1 MWQQTLHCN
10 LKPPTATV
18 ALLIFYFVSIFILCL
33 HVTSHFRKKNCEFL
47 SAHSYRWWDQTV
59 VVWHSGST
67 LVSVN
72 EVNLCRTRLV
82 LG

>member
-33 HVTSHFRKKNCEFL
+33 HVTSHFRKKKLRISFCPFLQMMGSNC
-47 SAHSYRWWDQTV
+47 
-59 VVWHSGST
+59 G
-67 LVSVN
+67 
-72 EVNLCRTRLV
+72 RLAQR
-82 LG
+82 